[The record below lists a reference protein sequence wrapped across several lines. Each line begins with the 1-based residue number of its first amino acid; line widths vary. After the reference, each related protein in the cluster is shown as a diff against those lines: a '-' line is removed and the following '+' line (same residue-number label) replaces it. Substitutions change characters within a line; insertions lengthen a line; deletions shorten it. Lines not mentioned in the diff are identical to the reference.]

1 MTNTINFEEPQA
13 KLGNG
18 ENGVQLSQVVL
29 PYSIRNSAD
38 SSQYLGGQMTLTPED
53 GIKLTDNTKQWT
65 ALALTKIKAMVADTE
80 EYVAPVQVEELPES
94 SATEAP
100 VSSADDSVASS
111 ASPASSV
118 VSEATATPS
127 ESATS
132 ASVAPEDKVANS
144 DSTQETTTPAEST
157 EE

>member
-1 MTNTINFEEPQA
+1 MTNTINSEEPQA

-29 PYSIRNSAD
+29 PYSIRNSED

-53 GIKLTDNTKQWT
+53 GIKLSDNTKQWT

-80 EYVAPVQVEELPES
+80 EYVAPVQVQEPS
-94 SATEAP
+94 EAP
-100 VSSADDSVASS
+100 ASS

-118 VSEATATPS
+118 APDTLAS
-127 ESATS
+127 S
-132 ASVAPEDKVANS
+132 ASN
-144 DSTQETTTPAEST
+144 QETTTPAEST
-157 EE
+157 TEA